1 MFPLLNRWS
10 IGTIVAAIIVPL
22 VVRLLQTVP
31 TLPLTDMSTLPA
43 IRLAAT
49 LKPQAAI
56 IFFHGLGDTG
66 DGWLWFPQL
75 ARQQLLI
82 LNHDTINWVFPHA
95 PKIPITANMNMVM
108 PGWFNIYEFGG
119 SPNSKQD
126 ADGFLAS
133 VEKIKQLVKEQ
144 QDLGISA
151 DKIIVGGFSQG
162 AALSLAALA
171 LLDVK
176 IGGIVAL
183 SGFCPIPDVIKAK
196 STGVNANTPVFQGHG
211 TADPIVPFAL
221 GEAARDLY
229 KGLGYTNYTFKAYPG
244 LAHSADEGELVEVQK
259 FIANIIN

>member
-1 MFPLLNRWS
+1 MFRWLVV
-10 IGTIVAAIIVPL
+10 GIVAAILL
-22 VVRLLQTVP
+22 VRVRRATTTTVP
-31 TLPLTDMSTLPA
+31 VPMSTLPA

-49 LKPQAAI
+49 LTPQAAI

-75 ARQQLLI
+75 ARQQQI
-82 LNHDTINWVFPHA
+82 IPHQDKVNWVFPHA
-95 PKIPITANMNMVM
+95 PKIPIAANMNMAM

-119 SPNSKQD
+119 NPNSKQD
-126 ADGFLAS
+126 AEGFLAS
-133 VEKIKQLVKEQ
+133 VDKIKQLVKEQ
-144 QDLGISA
+144 QDLGIKA
-151 DKIIVGGFSQG
+151 ENIIVGGFSQG

-183 SGFCPIPDVIKAK
+183 SGFCTIPDIIKLK
-196 STGVNANTPVFQGHG
+196 STGVNADTPVFQGHG

-229 KGLGYTNYTFKAYPG
+229 KGLGYTNYTFKSYPG
-244 LAHSADEGELVEVQK
+244 LAHSADEGELVEVQQ
-259 FIANIIN
+259 FIAKILNK